1 MKNFKKISREQLKQ
15 VRGAGAIPNPTTC
28 SKGYIYM
35 CQAEGASFPEQG
47 IWDCA
52 CGCVPIT

>member
-28 SKGYIYM
+28 SKG
-35 CQAEGASFPEQG
+35 
-47 IWDCA
+47 
-52 CGCVPIT
+52 